1 MLRLFNAFLLAVI
14 TLSVTAQDKSISCD
28 GPYVFYKN
36 NLVYSKSIIDGKVCI
51 DSFPAK
57 EKTKHILQVQV
68 AAHPEWAFPVQL
80 QETIAPH
87 PAVHAATAKMFFLS
101 DIEGEFEA
109 FRSLL
114 IGNKIMD
121 EKYNWI
127 FGNNRLV
134 IAGDLFDRGNE
145 VAQYIWLLYKLEYDA
160 RSHGGDVHIV
170 LGNHDIMNLKGDF
183 RYVQPAYMNNA
194 ALLNESYAA
203 LYGNSTELGRWL
215 RSKNIVEKI
224 GDLLVLHGG
233 VSPEAISKQFSLE
246 RINTSCRPFYDT
258 PTKQIPD
265 SVKAFLGNTGL
276 FWYRDYFSKD
286 VDCTGAIDS
295 TCSFYGV
302 RQIVVGHTITKENI
316 ALYRQA
322 TIVGLDVN
330 QHKGQHA
337 AALWE
342 RKQWQVTDNKGN
354 HTAMPAVT
362 AF

>member
-1 MLRLFNAFLLAVI
+1 
-14 TLSVTAQDKSISCD
+14 
-28 GPYVFYKN
+28 
-36 NLVYSKSIIDGKVCI
+36 
-51 DSFPAK
+51 
-57 EKTKHILQVQV
+57 
-68 AAHPEWAFPVQL
+68 
-80 QETIAPH
+80 
-87 PAVHAATAKMFFLS
+87 
-101 DIEGEFEA
+101 
-109 FRSLL
+109 
-114 IGNKIMD
+114 MD